1 MSRYGD
7 GRVFTVQN
15 LQNPLRRARLRR
27 GLSLDEVAVRT
38 LLSPRILRV
47 LDEGRFGELPGG
59 VYARSHVRAYASV
72 VQLDPDAAVAEL
84 SAELPIAEDPFP
96 AMLAIVRAGDPAW
109 LIALEDAP
117 AAAAAWVNSLKARLG
132 ARVPGRETCKRTAV
146 DGSILLLLQAAVT
159 GLTAWMCGIHVQSL
173 LASAGAA
180 LAVTWGIQVS
190 LYLAVAS
197 CLRRVRTGVIVKIPP
212 MRLPYASFHLHHSRH
227 A

>member
-1 MSRYGD
+1 M
-7 GRVFTVQN
+7 
-15 LQNPLRRARLRR
+15 RR
-27 GLSLDEVAVRT
+27 S
-38 LLSPRILRV
+38 SK
-47 LDEGRFGELPGG
+47 
-59 VYARSHVRAYASV
+59 
-72 VQLDPDAAVAEL
+72 LDPDAAVAEL

-109 LIALEDAP
+109 LIALEDAA
-117 AAAAAWVNSLKARLG
+117 AAAAAWVNSLTARLG
-132 ARVPGRETCKRTAV
+132 ARVPGRDTCKRTAV

-173 LASAGAA
+173 LASSGVA

-212 MRLPYASFHLHHSRH
+212 MRFPYASFHVHHSRH

>member
-1 MSRYGD
+1 
-7 GRVFTVQN
+7 VQN

-27 GLSLDEVAVRT
+27 GLSLDEVGART

-72 VQLDPDAAVAEL
+72 VELDPDAAMAEL

-96 AMLAIVRAGDPAW
+96 AMLAIARAGDPAW

-117 AAAAAWVNSLKARLG
+117 ASAAAWVDSLMARLG
-132 ARVPGRETCKRTAV
+132 ARVTDRDTLKRTAV
-146 DGSILLLLQAAVT
+146 DGSILLLLQIAVT
-159 GLTAWMCGIHVQSL
+159 ALTAWMCGISVQSL
-173 LASAGAA
+173 LASAGSA
-180 LAVTWGIQVS
+180 LAVTWGVQVS
-190 LYLAVAS
+190 LYLAVVS
-197 CLRRVRTGVIVKIPP
+197 CLRRVRAGAIVKISPIRFP
-212 MRLPYASFHLHHSRH
+212 DASFHVHRSRH

>member
-1 MSRYGD
+1 
-7 GRVFTVQN
+7 VFTVQN

-27 GLSLDEVAVRT
+27 GLTLDEVGART

-72 VQLDPDAAVAEL
+72 VELDPDAAMAEL
-84 SAELPIAEDPFP
+84 SAELPIAEDPVP
-96 AMLAIVRAGDPAW
+96 AMLAIARAGDPAW

-117 AAAAAWVNSLKARLG
+117 AAAAAWVDSLTARLR
-132 ARVPGRETCKRTAV
+132 ARVRGRDLLKRTVA

-159 GLTAWMCGIHVQSL
+159 TLTAWMCGIDVQSL
-173 LASAGAA
+173 LASAGTA

-197 CLRRVRTGVIVKIPP
+197 CLRRVRAGVIVKISPIRFP
-212 MRLPYASFHLHHSRH
+212 DASFHLHQSRH